1 MRYLVNT
8 VTRLYPSIHLEDWK
22 AASVGGHQC
31 THTGAKYVLTNIN
44 YRVFISSYSAIEVL
58 QGARP
63 SLNGFSHHQ
72 FSQDLLI
79 FCHFEGQRYQ
89 TFHGKNHRHYC
100 DLNAN
105 QVCYAFCDMYYH
117 ISIMKMN

>member
-1 MRYLVNT
+1 MTYLVST
-8 VTRLYPSIHLEDWK
+8 VTRLYPCKRLEDWK

-31 THTGAKYVLTNIN
+31 THTGAKCVLTNIN
-44 YRVFISSYSAIEVL
+44 YRVFISSYSATEVL

-72 FSQDLLI
+72 FSLVFCLL
-79 FCHFEGQRYQ
+79 EGQRHR
-89 TFHGKNHRHYC
+89 TFHGKNHHHYC

-117 ISIMKMN
+117 ISITKMN